1 MGINKKHVFDS
12 LNNDINLYKDT
23 LEIVEGIL
31 KLYRGYFDLK
41 DRELNNKHLIIDY
54 GVNIIEKYKKRWI
67 ELFDNILVFKSNKSE
82 LMIKEIKV
90 EDFDYIIHGMEKFF
104 LEGYG
109 LFLSS
114 WDLEVVTFGERN
126 SNIKNVSTYM
136 IEQSK
141 EAIQNFNV
149 KYIKEVIEVVISEV
163 HLDLN
168 KVIKAFNRSILTEK
182 DDLKYFIINEASI
195 ALNVFYDEVNL
206 VREAILRKFDDLQGK
221 IKVIIEEKLIKK
233 TLEQI
238 NKVTEEKIG
247 LIIGRYK
254 EKLNKYY
261 ILTIGLRGKPIDLRE
276 KTIGCSYNNKLITKE
291 SLYRRCGAV
300 LQVELKYLQFV
311 RAIGVECFR
320 IIEQEAE
327 AVFNNVF
334 DCEFYSGIHDVKFS
348 SDLKNLIEAYRIK
361 GDFILGNMVMG
372 LLKDFIHR
380 YHEII
385 PLMLKNRNDRIEK
398 LYVFKPITYM
408 GNFNIYEPSVVV
420 QLQRLLNDI
429 YASYDLKTNKSQE
442 LKEIKRVCIGLNEE
456 IENIVEKFNSS
467 LEGFEI
473 TDHMKSFFKD
483 EKIIIHR
490 SITALKSNLWSVL
503 NSRFITVFNC
513 FNGMVGR
520 SIEEL
525 EKEIKLFE
533 NNASYSDY

>member
-12 LNNDINLYKDT
+12 LNNDINLYKDA

-31 KLYRGYFDLK
+31 ELYKDYFDLK

-54 GVNIIEKYKKRWI
+54 GVNIIEKYKKQWI
-67 ELFDNILVFKSNKSE
+67 ELFDNILVFKNNKLE

-90 EDFDYIIHGMEKFF
+90 EDFDYIVYGMEKFF

-114 WDLEVVTFGERN
+114 WDLEVATFGERN
-126 SNIKNVSTYM
+126 SNIKNVSAYM

-149 KYIKEVIEVVISEV
+149 EYIKEVIEVVISEV

-168 KVIKAFNRSILTEK
+168 KVIKVFNRSILIEK

-206 VREAILRKFDDLQGK
+206 VREAILRKFDDLQRK
-221 IKVIIEEKLIKK
+221 IKVIIEEKLTKK

-254 EKLNKYY
+254 EELNKYY
-261 ILTIGLRGKPIDLRE
+261 ILTIDLRG

-291 SLYRRCGAV
+291 SLYRRCGSV
-300 LQVELKYLQFV
+300 LEVELKYLQFV
-311 RAIGVECFR
+311 RAVGVECFR

-348 SDLKNLIEAYRIK
+348 RDLKNLIEAYRIK

-372 LLKDFIHR
+372 LLKDFINR

-385 PLMLKNRNDRIEK
+385 LLMLKNRNDRIEK
-398 LYVFKPITYM
+398 LYVFKPINYM

-456 IENIVEKFNSS
+456 IENTVERFNSS

-473 TDHMKSFFKD
+473 KDHMKSFFKD

-503 NSRFITVFNC
+503 NSRFITLFNC

-520 SIEEL
+520 SIEQL
-525 EKEIKLFE
+525 EKEIKFFK